1 MTRKIVSVNLDET
14 VHEEAKHLSK
24 KKGVSL
30 SRLTEELLSKFVREE
45 RAREQR
51 QQQLKKDAEDKG
63 QRLASE
69 FMKKLLYDTDFRSE
83 EWSRTG
89 Y

>member
-14 VHEEAKHLSK
+14 VHEETKRLSK